1 MSSLWAT
8 VVVAI
13 FFPTGSREQDIARSL
28 TKAPGYCSPKHRHRF
43 IELVFDEPVF
53 YNRRMPGRYDDRLT
67 TSHPELED
75 QAEALLAASS
85 APEMKQAARRLRTTA
100 LSMRRLLTSPLSAD
114 AMPALDPSMPDL
126 ELRRVELADLAV
138 DVVTAVDYLLNL
150 LDTSTT
156 ASPRLVLA
164 SEAGSGHRH
173 GPLCNDTLDWL
184 IRKQLDAR
192 GAAVRLGMRLIS
204 GLLSDVSTSP

>member
-1 MSSLWAT
+1 M
-8 VVVAI
+8 
-13 FFPTGSREQDIARSL
+13 
-28 TKAPGYCSPKHRHRF
+28 
-43 IELVFDEPVF
+43 FDERVF
-53 YNRRMPGRYDDRLT
+53 YYRHMPGRNDDGLT
-67 TSHPELED
+67 MSHPELED

-85 APEMKQAARRLRTTA
+85 APEMKQAARRLRMTA

-114 AMPALDPSMPDL
+114 AMPAFDPSMPDL

-156 ASPRLVLA
+156 TSPRLELA
-164 SEAGSGHRH
+164 SEAGSGRRH
-173 GPLCNDTLDWL
+173 DPLCDDTFDWL

-204 GLLSDVSTSP
+204 GLLSDVSTGP